1 MIYLKAERE
10 PQNNHMLKGYRFLIS
25 ALIVASVVTPCF
37 AFASPRLWKNGYGK
51 NRNPLIYEKMSNRLK
66 ASQQV
71 STPNTCFAPHNPPFL
86 AVITEPGACDTEERM
101 AETVQAMS
109 SAVSTGK
116 VALVSV
122 RVVAP
127 KHDESAIDFQQRV
140 VSLTTQL
147 VELSS
152 QYSFRVVVTSDWVDA
167 AIQAGAHGIHVK
179 ERDRERIP
187 EIRKEFA
194 TPPLIG
200 TSAHTIS
207 SALEATSLYQPDYM
221 FVGTC
226 YPTQSHPEKT
236 KLEGPALSGQ
246 ICRALEKVETSQ
258 QKRPVVFAIGGI
270 NEENCA
276 EPVLTY
282 GADGVAAIRSVLQSP
297 NPAKS
302 VETMASNMSKCE

>member
-1 MIYLKAERE
+1 MIYLKEE
-10 PQNNHMLKGYRFLIS
+10 SNENNQMLKGYRFLIS
-25 ALIVASVVTPCF
+25 ALLVASAVTPCF
-37 AFASPRLWKNGYGK
+37 AFASPQLWTHGYGK
-51 NRNPLIYEKMSNRLK
+51 NRNPLIYEKMSTLLK

-71 STPNTCFAPHNPPFL
+71 STPKTCFAPHNPPFL
-86 AVITEPGACDTEERM
+86 AVITEPDACDTEERM

-127 KHDESAIDFQQRV
+127 KHDDESAIDFQQRV

-200 TSAHTIS
+200 TSAHNIL

-246 ICRALEKVETSQ
+246 ICRALEQVETA
-258 QKRPVVFAIGGI
+258 QKRPVVLAIGGI

-276 EPVLTY
+276 EPILTY

-302 VETMASNMSKCE
+302 VETMVNNMMSK